1 MEVLQLYA
9 KGGDDGPELNRATRI
24 SNAWE
29 MAKLVRNSLAQGRH
43 VICVRSTLF
52 FILLH
57 YLSKGQ
63 TGDYNSLPTSL
74 PMQLIIGHASLT
86 DAWAATHPQP
96 PSDPPRRNEIGAAAS
111 AVTLWGITADS
122 PLNSWSQGKPLEGI
136 ARKWLGKRLDYI
148 LFRSPK
154 PHGGPCMDVQET
166 KVVFT
171 EKVPGQNYSYSD
183 HFGLEAVF
191 TIKSA
196 EQPGPSLSAV
206 HTPPVMNRVIS
217 GLPPNRAASVIEER
231 TAKGATEMSGEALL
245 TALGALTHEY
255 RSSQATTQTQLAYF
269 YIAVAVLVL
278 VLAGSPYLTL
288 KSWVPPAAA
297 TLAGLA
303 TWAGTTFLYI
313 GFIFGKWE
321 RNMLTNIIEEM
332 ETLKDTVE
340 RRSLARSPGDHFV
353 L

>member
-1 MEVLQLYA
+1 
-9 KGGDDGPELNRATRI
+9 
-24 SNAWE
+24 
-29 MAKLVRNSLAQGRH
+29 
-43 VICVRSTLF
+43 
-52 FILLH
+52 
-57 YLSKGQ
+57 
-63 TGDYNSLPTSL
+63 
-74 PMQLIIGHASLT
+74 MQLIINHANLT

-96 PSDPPRRNEIGAAAS
+96 PSDPPRRNEIGAAAR
-111 AVTLWGITADS
+111 AIDLWGITADS

-154 PHGGPCMDVQET
+154 PHGGPYLGVQES

-171 EKVPGQNYSYSD
+171 EKVPVQGYSYSD

-191 TIKSA
+191 AIKRA
-196 EQPGPSLSAV
+196 EQSGPSLSAV
-206 HTPPVMNRVIS
+206 HNPQAVNSVIS
-217 GLPPNRAASVIEER
+217 GLPPTQAASVIEER
-231 TAKGATEMSGEALL
+231 MVRGATEMSGEALL
-245 TALGALTHEY
+245 TAIGALTHEY
-255 RSSQATTQTQLAYF
+255 RSSQARTQAQIAYF

-278 VLAGSPYLTL
+278 VLAGSSYITCR
-288 KSWVPPAAA
+288 SWVPPVSAAFA
-297 TLAGLA
+297 ALA

-321 RNMLTNIIEEM
+321 RNVLTNIIEEM

-340 RRSLARSPGDHFV
+340 RRSLARSPSGVHVV